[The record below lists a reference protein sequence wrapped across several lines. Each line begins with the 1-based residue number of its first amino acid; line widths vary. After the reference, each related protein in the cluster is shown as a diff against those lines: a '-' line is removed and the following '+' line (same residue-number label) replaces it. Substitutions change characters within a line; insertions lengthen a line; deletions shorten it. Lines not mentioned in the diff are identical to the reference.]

1 MRVFLSSLFLMM
13 LVFSG
18 CNNSAPAP
26 QKSNNERPSWIL
38 NPNQDGKTGA
48 VGIADFH
55 IKGLSFQK
63 DLAAKRARVEL
74 SESQGVTI
82 VSKSKFKE
90 SYSSDGR
97 SNSSVSGDSTFKSS
111 SVVTAH
117 IQEVWQDKM
126 SEKMYVWMVLDN

>member
-1 MRVFLSSLFLMM
+1 MRVFLSSIFLIM
-13 LVFSG
+13 LVLSG
-18 CNNSAPAP
+18 CNFGPAP
-26 QKSNNERPSWIL
+26 KHGKPSWIL

-82 VSKSKFKE
+82 VSKSEFKE
-90 SYSSDGR
+90 NYSSDGR
-97 SNSSVSGDSTFKSS
+97 SSSTVDGEATFKTN

-126 SEKMYVWMVLDN
+126 SEKMYVWMVLDD

>member
-1 MRVFLSSLFLMM
+1 MKVFLSSIFLMM
-13 LVFSG
+13 LVLSG
-18 CNNSAPAP
+18 CNSGPAP
-26 QKSNNERPSWIL
+26 KNSSNERPSWIL
-38 NPNQDGKTGA
+38 NPNQDGKSGA

-63 DLAAKRARVEL
+63 DLAAKRARIEL

-82 VSKSKFKE
+82 VSKSEFKE
-90 SYSSDGR
+90 NYSSDGR
-97 SNSSVSGDSTFKSS
+97 SSSAVDGEATFKTN

-126 SEKMYVWMVLDN
+126 SEKMYVWMVLDD